1 MIFSTIKKYLF
12 LGTGLLVTGLLI
24 AVKFLAGQNSR
35 LRVENKTKEAHNKH
49 MTKVMEADIEID
61 EQADTHL
68 AEVAKEIEDAGA
80 TDALADP
87 NAGWLRDDN
96 GSE

>member
-1 MIFSTIKKYLF
+1 
-12 LGTGLLVTGLLI
+12 
-24 AVKFLAGQNSR
+24 
-35 LRVENKTKEAHNKH
+35 
-49 MTKVMEADIEID
+49 MEADIEID